1 MSFSSFSG
9 LRSADRFTH
18 LLMEQSTGRIKIIGV
33 PPRHDGTNESIDK
46 LNSLLKLDRGFGYK
60 YIGVS
65 CSLSNETVLGQDKVH
80 LEAEGKS
87 KLKRVI
93 KNKIIC

>member
-1 MSFSSFSG
+1 
-9 LRSADRFTH
+9 
-18 LLMEQSTGRIKIIGV
+18 MEQSTSRRIIIGV
-33 PPRHDGTNESIDK
+33 PPRHGGINDAIQK
-46 LNSLLKLDRGFGYK
+46 LNSLLQLDRGFGYK
-60 YIGVS
+60 YIGLS